1 MKRLAFVGVVLA
13 AAYALAGTVGRDTNG
28 EPPSDLGP
36 SANAATKGV
45 TLNGAIGCRCSIR
58 LDAGDDPNAGVDG
71 IAASG
76 WRMVPYYYNDSLG
89 WVEPLTALHQLPN
102 ARLDGGR
109 IRKMVFP
116 DLEPLAS
123 FGRIS
128 CVTYG
133 PVGYDG
139 GSGRDLRNDGGN
151 GDLPKVRTECWG
163 PSMSSTP

>member
-1 MKRLAFVGVVLA
+1 MKKLLFSAAVLFA
-13 AAYALAGTVGRDTNG
+13 AVALAGRVAKDTNG
-28 EPPSDLGP
+28 QPPNPSGSGP
-36 SANAATKGV
+36 LAATLGV
-45 TLNGAIGCRCSIR
+45 KLEGAVGCRCSIR

-71 IAASG
+71 FAASG
-76 WRMVPYYYNDSLG
+76 WRMVPYYYDDALG
-89 WVEPLTALHQLPN
+89 WVESASSLHMQPN

-109 IRKMVFP
+109 IRQFVFP

-151 GDLPKVRTECWG
+151 GALPLVRTECWG